1 VIAVG
6 VEGVSECTRGRG
18 SGGGDVGGGVYL
30 MNVKCCSDRV
40 RWSESEADCLEF
52 PKTLNGKE

>member
-1 VIAVG
+1 VYAR
-6 VEGVSECTRGRG
+6 SRF
-18 SGGGDVGGGVYL
+18 GGGDVGGGVYL